1 MDSNIERNVG
11 RSQPVSESVSLPAP
25 RELEP
30 TPVPT
35 RSADV
40 NRAEMTSSMVL
51 RWHVRESRSSADKPE
66 PEVRPE
72 VVSRPEM
79 ELTAES
85 EIPVPTSV
93 RRGFWATGLYTA
105 ILVYG
110 AEVGSDADSVAEIVL
125 TFPLPARPEMH
136 LHVENLEINQNPS
149 FHTYCQSIEAMLISQ
164 LRTS

>member
-1 MDSNIERNVG
+1 
-11 RSQPVSESVSLPAP
+11 
-25 RELEP
+25 
-30 TPVPT
+30 
-35 RSADV
+35 
-40 NRAEMTSSMVL
+40 MVL
-51 RWHVRESRSSADKPE
+51 RSHVRENRSSADKPE

-110 AEVGSDADSVAEIVL
+110 AEVGSDADSVAEIVP
-125 TFPLPARPEMH
+125 TFSLPARPEMH
-136 LHVENLEINQNPS
+136 LESLEINPNPS
-149 FHTYCQSIEAMLISQ
+149 FHTYCQSTEAMLISQ
-164 LRTS
+164 LRMS